1 MAIEIRDFMQEFSIK
16 DLENYTGVKAHTI
29 RIWEQ
34 RYGLLN
40 PTRTESNIRKYSDKE
55 LKTLLNVSLLNQRGH
70 KISEIA
76 RMPESKIAELIEE
89 YSNSNQNEDAVMATL
104 KLAMLNFDEKLFCSV
119 VDLRISTHGMEHT
132 YHQILVPFLRE
143 IGVLW
148 MSSSICPAQ
157 EHFISNLI
165 RQKLYAQTNRILLD
179 EAAQDAETFVLYLPE
194 LEFHEISLIMLNYSL
209 RSRGHRTIYLG
220 QSVPLEDLYQVYQRI
235 GQVRFV
241 SLFTTHPNQVLLDS
255 YLAKLIDNFRDT
267 GCVFHI
273 SGPIVKG
280 KKSPEL
286 GMFNMYDDLGDFV
299 KEFTRTPIN

>member
-1 MAIEIRDFMQEFSIK
+1 MPEDIKDFMQEFSIK

-34 RYGLLN
+34 RYGLLK
-40 PTRTESNIRKYSDKE
+40 PTRTDSNIRKYSDKE

-76 RMPESKIAELIEE
+76 RMPESKISELIEE
-89 YSNSNQNEDAVMATL
+89 YSISGQNDDTIMATL

-119 VDLRISTHGMEHT
+119 VDLRIATNGLEHT
-132 YHQILVPFLRE
+132 YLNILVPFLRE

-165 RQKLYAQTNRILLD
+165 RQKLYAQTNRILPD
-179 EAAQDAETFVLYLPE
+179 ESALDAETFVLFLPE
-194 LEFHEISLIMLNYSL
+194 MEFHEISMLMLNFSL

-220 QSVPLEDLYQVYQRI
+220 QSVPLEDLYQVYQRV
-235 GQVRFV
+235 GAVKFV
-241 SLFTTHPNQVLLDS
+241 SIFTTHPNQVLLDS
-255 YLAKLIDNFRDT
+255 YFNKLRDHFQNT
-267 GCVFHI
+267 GCSFYI
-273 SGPIVKG
+273 SGPLVKG
-280 KKSPEL
+280 KKPIEI
-286 GMFNMYDDLGDFV
+286 GMFYLYDDLGSFL
-299 KEFTRTPIN
+299 KEFTPQPKN